1 MNGLIIAS
9 YVLKTQ
15 QQAETR
21 NGDYIARY
29 EQAHRRARRTL
40 VSLAASFAT
49 LAAFAFVA
57 DLLK

>member
-15 QQAETR
+15 QQAEASH
-21 NGDYIARY
+21 GDYIGRY
-29 EQAHRRARRTL
+29 EQAHRSARRAL

-49 LAAFAFVA
+49 LAGFAVVA
-57 DLLK
+57 DILK

>member
-1 MNGLIIAS
+1 MNGLTIAS

-15 QQAETR
+15 HQAEAR
-21 NGDYIARY
+21 NEDYIAVY

-49 LAAFAFVA
+49 LVAFAFVA
-57 DLLK
+57 DILK